1 MTSLARIWRPF
12 DLRRLT
18 FRRKHG
24 MFERSKD
31 YDSRAMPPE
40 TTDDDSRCDSPCP
53 PCPSSP
59 PTPPPC
65 PPPPTYHV
73 PHSNPR
79 KLAFWRMLSLCV
91 AAPLIVIMSV
101 VTYVRQREK
110 MKEPREPYMDYPYM
124 YRRTKVLVDPVCQNC
139 REKRDLRN
147 FFLRALSARFRERS
161 LSREHGSECLVL

>member
-124 YRRTKVLVDPVCQNC
+124 YRRTKPFPWGDGNHSLFHNPVKNPIRPFGYEVEDPNAP
-139 REKRDLRN
+139 KKMGN
-147 FFLRALSARFRERS
+147 
-161 LSREHGSECLVL
+161 